1 MQRSPR
7 TVDHRRSCGL
17 GPKKNGEPLKDF
29 NQVFPKDV
37 GRSQNGSVLEEI
49 SR

>member
-29 NQVFPKDV
+29 NQVFPKMLAGAKMEV
-37 GRSQNGSVLEEI
+37 SGGNK
-49 SR
+49 